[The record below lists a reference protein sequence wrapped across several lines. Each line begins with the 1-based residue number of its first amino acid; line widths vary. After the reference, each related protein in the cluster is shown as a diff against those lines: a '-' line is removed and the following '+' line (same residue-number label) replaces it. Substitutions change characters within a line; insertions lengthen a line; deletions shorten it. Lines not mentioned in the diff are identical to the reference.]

1 MPTQK
6 KLAQILFGAPRD
18 PLNRE
23 ARHSLA
29 LIAFFAWIGMGADG
43 LSSANYGP
51 EEAFLA
57 LGSHTQLAIFLAIA
71 TAVTVFI
78 ISLAYMQVIDLFPN
92 GGGGYRVATDLL
104 GPKAGLV
111 SGSAL
116 IIDYVLTIAIS
127 IASGVDALFSLIGSE
142 AQLYKVPMAIFLIL
156 VLTFLNLRGM
166 KESIKILMPIF
177 LGFVITHVGLI
188 LYGVLSHFDGVGQLV
203 PDAIDETREWC
214 EDTGWLAV
222 LAVFLKA
229 FSLGGGTYTGLE
241 AVSNNVNTLAQP
253 RARTGKVT
261 MIMVAFSLAFMAA
274 GIIMLYLLWGVQKV
288 EGETLNATVFKL
300 LIAEW
305 QIAGHSITTPVLIL
319 VQLCAAGLLF
329 VAGNTGF
336 LAGPNVLANMANDRW
351 MPSFFSALSSR
362 LVTKNGVVLMG
373 IAAIGAIIITQGK
386 VSVLVV
392 LYSINVFLTFTLSL
406 LGLSRYWVSK
416 RPKGQHW
423 PVKLVIAF
431 IGLVVCGSILIV
443 TTVEKFHDG
452 GWMTI
457 LITSLT
463 VFLGY
468 SIKQHYLGVQ
478 KKLALADELFCIEEE
493 KKCDNVPEIEHGKPT
508 AVLLVKD
515 SQASA
520 MHTLL
525 WIMRLFPGVYRNF
538 IFVSVGE
545 MDSEH
550 YNLEDKFASRRHK
563 LKSILKRITRYC
575 HNKGFGAEYYIDYSI
590 DAVDKLA
597 ELCELVM
604 DKYPNAV
611 FFSSKLI
618 FDDENIFTQLLH
630 NQTAYILQR
639 RLHVLGRNMIVMPM
653 KI

>member
-6 KLAQILFGAPRD
+6 RLAQFFFGAPRD
-18 PLNRE
+18 PLNRDT
-23 ARHSLA
+23 RHSLA

-127 IASGVDALFSLIGSE
+127 IASGVDALFSLIGPE
-142 AQLYKVPMAIFLIL
+142 ALMYKVPIAILLIIL
-156 VLTFLNLRGM
+156 LTFLNLRGM
-166 KESIKILMPIF
+166 KESIKLLMPIF

-188 LYGVLSHFDGVGQLV
+188 LYGVFSHIDGVGHLIPNAV
-203 PDAIDETREWC
+203 NETRDWC
-214 EDTGWLAV
+214 EETSKFAV

-253 RARTGKVT
+253 RARTGKIT
-261 MIMVAFSLAFMAA
+261 MVMVAFSLAFMAA
-274 GIIMLYLLWGVQKV
+274 GIIMLYLLWGVNKV
-288 EGETLNATVFKL
+288 EGQTLNATVFRIL
-300 LIAEW
+300 MEDWELF
-305 QIAGHSITTPVLIL
+305 GYDITTPVLII

-373 IAAIGAIIITQGK
+373 VAAIGAILITSGQ

-406 LGLSRYWVSK
+406 LGLSKHWVMR
-416 RPKGQHW
+416 RPKGQSW
-423 PVKLVIAF
+423 FIKLVIALLGLMVCAS
-431 IGLVVCGSILIV
+431 ILVV
-443 TTVEKFHDG
+443 TTIEKFHDG

-463 VFLGY
+463 IMLGY
-468 SIKQHYLGVQ
+468 TIKRHYVGVQ
-478 KKLALADELFCIEEE
+478 KKLALADELFAIEEE
-493 KKCDNVPEIEHGKPT
+493 KKCDKVPEIEHGKPT

-520 MHTLL
+520 MHTLF

-545 MDSEH
+545 VDSEH
-550 YNLEDKFASRRHK
+550 YNLEDKFTDRRHK

-575 HNKGFGAEYYIDYSI
+575 HNKGYGAEYYIDYSI
-590 DAVDKLA
+590 DVVDKLA

-618 FDDENIFTQLLH
+618 FDHENIFTQLLH

-639 RLHVLGRNMIVMPM
+639 RLHVMGRNMIIMPM

>member
-1 MPTQK
+1 MPSIK
-6 KLAQILFGAPRD
+6 KISSLLFGPPRD
-18 PLNRE
+18 PLNQSVRQ
-23 ARHSLA
+23 HIA
-29 LIAFFAWIGMGADG
+29 LVAFMAWVGMGADG

-57 LGSHTQLAIFLAIA
+57 LGGHTQLAIFLAIA

-104 GPKAGLV
+104 GPRAGLV

-127 IASGVDALFSLIGSE
+127 IASGVDAVFSLLPIEWHG
-142 AQLYKVPMAIFLIL
+142 YKVPVAIVLIL
-156 VLTFLNLRGM
+156 LLIFLNLRGM

-188 LYGVLSHFDGVGQLV
+188 LYGISVHYNGIADLIPEAVNETHSWSKEVGF
-203 PDAIDETREWC
+203 
-214 EDTGWLAV
+214 LAV
-222 LAVFLKA
+222 AAVFLKA

-241 AVSNNVNTLAQP
+241 AVSNNVNTLAEP
-253 RARTGKVT
+253 RVRTGKIT
-261 MIMVAFSLAFMAA
+261 MVAVAFSLAFMAA
-274 GIIMLYLLWGVQKV
+274 GIIMLYLLWDVQKV
-288 EGETLNATVFKL
+288 EGQTLNASVFSL
-300 LIAEW
+300 LTADW
-305 QIAGHSITTPVLIL
+305 AIAGVSITTPVMII
-319 VQLCAAGLLF
+319 VQLFAAGLLF
-329 VAGNTGF
+329 VAANTGF

-373 IAAIGAIIITQGK
+373 VAAIGAILLTHSE
-386 VSVLVV
+386 VSILVV

-406 LGLSRYWVSK
+406 VGLSKYWITR
-416 RPKGQHW
+416 RPKGKQW
-423 PVKLVIAF
+423 PLKLLISG
-431 IGLVVCGSILIV
+431 IGMLVCGSILIV
-443 TTVEKFHDG
+443 TTVEKFETG

-457 LITSLT
+457 LITSCT
-463 VFLGY
+463 IMLGY
-468 SIKQHYLGVQ
+468 AIHNHYREVS
-478 KKLALADELFCIEEE
+478 KKLALADELFAIEETSNC
-493 KKCDNVPEIEHGKPT
+493 KNIPAIDASKPT

-515 SQASA
+515 SQSSA

-545 MDSEH
+545 VDSEH
-550 YNLEDKFASRRHK
+550 FNEEAKFAHRRSDIDNIVRK
-563 LKSILKRITRYC
+563 VTLYC
-575 HNKGFGAEYYIDYSI
+575 HNKGYGSEYYTDYAT
-590 DAVDKLA
+590 DVVDKLT
-597 ELCELVM
+597 ELCMQVM
-604 DKYPNAV
+604 EKYPNAV

-630 NQTAYILQR
+630 NRTAYLMQR
-639 RLHVLGRNMIVMPM
+639 RLHALGRNMIIMPM
-653 KI
+653 KV